1 MAEKFVDILKRWKP
15 VVSVLKVTRRVVLPG
30 FDGMALYD
38 VLAFFIRGLLNG
50 AITTRASSIAFKFFV
65 ALFPAIIFFFT
76 LIPYIP
82 VSGFHDTLLA
92 TIHDMLPENVYVI
105 VKSTIED
112 IVMRQHGGLLSVGFV
127 MALYFSLN
135 GVMGVITAFNATYH
149 SIETRKMWQQYLI
162 SLVLVIIL
170 LAITTI
176 AISLIIIGT
185 AVLKYFVIHGVLTNS
200 LVIYL
205 ITAGKWIVAILM
217 VFFGISFLY
226 YLAPARKERFR
237 FISAG
242 STLATILCIITII
255 GFNYYVNNFG
265 KYNAVYGSIG
275 TLLVILMWFYLNA
288 LALLIGFELNAS
300 ISEARVQRGQN
311 EELDFNEE

>member
-1 MAEKFVDILKRWKP
+1 MAEKFLEKVKRWTP
-15 VVSVLKVTRRVVLPG
+15 VASLLKLSRTIVLPG
-30 FDGMALYD
+30 FDKMPLYD
-38 VLAFFIRGLLNG
+38 VAAFFVRGLLNG
-50 AITTRASSIAFKFFV
+50 SITTRASSIAFKFFV

-82 VSGFHDTLLA
+82 VAGFHDTLLA
-92 TIHDMLPENVYVI
+92 TIQDLLPQNVYVI

-127 MALYFSLN
+127 MALYFSLT
-135 GVMGVITAFNATYH
+135 GVLGVITAFNATYH
-149 SIETRKMWQQYLI
+149 SIETRKMWQQYLV

-170 LAITTI
+170 LVITSI

-185 AVLKYFVIHGVLTNS
+185 AGLKYFVIHGFLTSN

-242 STLATILCIITII
+242 STLATILCIATII
-255 GFNYYVNNFG
+255 GFNFYVNNFG

-300 ISEARVQRGQN
+300 ISEAREQRGQN
-311 EELDFNEE
+311 EELDFKEQ